1 MELNR
6 VVTQF
11 CSSVSYDLYIVAY
24 VTKLKSCLA
33 SNCLSII
40 GVTYARNTI
49 DNEGDE
55 RIKYI
60 LFLFKNNKCVR
71 KKKKYTFRLNIPTLH
86 TVSLP
91 GH

>member
-40 GVTYARNTI
+40 GVTYARN
-49 DNEGDE
+49 EGDE

-71 KKKKYTFRLNIPTLH
+71 KKKNTLLDSYTYTTHSLITWALKY
-86 TVSLP
+86 
-91 GH
+91 